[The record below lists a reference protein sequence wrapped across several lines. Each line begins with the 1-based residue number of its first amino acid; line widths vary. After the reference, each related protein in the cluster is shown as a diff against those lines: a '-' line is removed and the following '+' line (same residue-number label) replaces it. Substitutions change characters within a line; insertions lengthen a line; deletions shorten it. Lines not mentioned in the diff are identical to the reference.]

1 MVKITCTAFTL
12 FPGTMCFLQK
22 FFLIKKKHALKPVK
36 TSQTSQSLVICPEE
50 DIFTFQTP
58 VEGKNTPKS
67 MCLAVFGGLREECQH
82 GSTQLQ

>member
-1 MVKITCTAFTL
+1 M
-12 FPGTMCFLQK
+12 FPAEV
-22 FFLIKKKHALKPVK
+22 FFIKKKHALKPVK

-58 VEGKNTPKS
+58 VEGKNRPRS

-82 GSTQLQ
+82 RSTQLQ